1 MKTGDSHMNE
11 VNRNKPAIISGV
23 LTDIRSVPT
32 QTGTPFAVCKVGGK
46 KCKLFGEVAKL
57 ILANQDQYEG
67 QQTEAQGYWDVRRGN
82 EFVIDGFVKQPL
94 LSTSKPVSDNRP
106 DQPAMEVI
114 QNYIVITIP
123 VGSTHEQIRR
133 ITSIAN
139 EALRGVGPGVFDSPV
154 AQVETIHPKD
164 QYRGMD
170 IEF

>member
-1 MKTGDSHMNE
+1 MND
-11 VNRNKPAIISGV
+11 VNQNKPATIRGA

-46 KCKLFGEVAKL
+46 KCKLFGEVANL
-57 ILANQDQYEG
+57 VLANQDQYEG
-67 QQTEAQGYWDVRRGN
+67 QQMEARGHWDVRRGS
-82 EFVIDGFVKQPL
+82 EFVIDSFTKQPL
-94 LSTSKPVSDNRP
+94 PSTSKPVSDNRP
-106 DQPAMEVI
+106 DQPAMEVM

-123 VGSTHEQIRR
+123 VGSTHEQVRR

-164 QYRGMD
+164 QIQVGD
-170 IEF
+170 IPF